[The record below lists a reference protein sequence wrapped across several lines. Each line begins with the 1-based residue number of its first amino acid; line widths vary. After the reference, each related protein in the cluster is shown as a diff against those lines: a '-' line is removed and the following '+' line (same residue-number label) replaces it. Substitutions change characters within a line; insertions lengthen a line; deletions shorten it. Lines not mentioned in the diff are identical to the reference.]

1 LVQFEGAVA
10 QYVVLGRRLSNRLRR
25 AELTKRRA
33 VMPYSNNISKKEA
46 ARMVGVSESTIV
58 RWVNAEKFP
67 APFVIEGR
75 TFFYRPEVDN
85 WLAEKRQQ
93 RGFQE
98 AFATLDAMVKRA
110 R

>member
-1 LVQFEGAVA
+1 
-10 QYVVLGRRLSNRLRR
+10 
-25 AELTKRRA
+25 
-33 VMPYSNNISKKEA
+33 
-46 ARMVGVSESTIV
+46 MVGVSESTIV
-58 RWVNAEKFP
+58 RWVKAGKFP

-85 WLAEKRQQ
+85 WLAEKRER

-98 AFATLDAMVKRA
+98 AFAALDVIVKQA